1 MALKISE
8 SAAVQMPMKTV
19 ASLIAI
25 IAIGTWA
32 YFGIHEKL
40 NQHSTK
46 IELMQKDLDQNSE
59 FRIKYPR
66 GELGQ
71 SAGEAE
77 LFMIVEHVSGLL
89 EDVEAELKSMS
100 RNNAVNIE
108 FLKKRTEKLTE
119 DVEKIIRTGAV
130 NTNDRNCICT
140 NLNFKR
146 FNDRTCI
153 QTEPRLTFE
162 IKAYRAERGESRG
175 VVFTCKKVEAQT
187 EIYMD
192 RKKIIK

>member
-19 ASLIAI
+19 ASLIAMG
-25 IAIGTWA
+25 AIGTWA
-32 YFGIHEKL
+32 FFGVQETL
-40 NQHSTK
+40 NQHSTQ
-46 IELMQKDLDQNSE
+46 IELMQKDLEQNTE

-89 EDVEAELKSMS
+89 EDVEEEIKGM

-119 DVEKIIRTGAV
+119 DVEKLIRNGTG
-130 NTNDRNCICT
+130 
-140 NLNFKR
+140 K
-146 FNDRTCI
+146 
-153 QTEPRLTFE
+153 
-162 IKAYRAERGESRG
+162 Y
-175 VVFTCKKVEAQT
+175 
-187 EIYMD
+187 
-192 RKKIIK
+192 

>member
-19 ASLIAI
+19 ASLIAMV
-25 IAIGTWA
+25 AIGTWA
-32 YFGIHEKL
+32 FFGVQETL
-40 NQHSTK
+40 NQHSTQ
-46 IELMQKDLDQNSE
+46 IELMQKDLEQNTE
-59 FRIKYPR
+59 YRIKYPR

-89 EDVEAELKSMS
+89 EDVEEEIKGM

-119 DVEKIIRTGAV
+119 DVEKLIRNGSH
-130 NTNDRNCICT
+130 
-140 NLNFKR
+140 
-146 FNDRTCI
+146 
-153 QTEPRLTFE
+153 Q
-162 IKAYRAERGESRG
+162 
-175 VVFTCKKVEAQT
+175 
-187 EIYMD
+187 
-192 RKKIIK
+192 